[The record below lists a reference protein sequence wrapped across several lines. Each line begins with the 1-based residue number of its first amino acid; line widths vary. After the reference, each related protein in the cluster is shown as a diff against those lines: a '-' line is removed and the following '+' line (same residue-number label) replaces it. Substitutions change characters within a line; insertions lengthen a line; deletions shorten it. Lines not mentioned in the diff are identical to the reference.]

1 MINKNTYCDVYIY
14 NLYPRLAEY
23 LKIVPTELSVHGDK
37 GIYCPLMYNFVLAS
51 NSALYLV
58 STIDWYSFIQSV
70 GPVSNFVR
78 SVQSV
83 DSIAAKPL
91 FNIGCTKKSK
101 TLKLIKSPQ
110 DSLLT
115 QTCNC
120 CFWIKESSKN
130 GIHYH
135 LWHCAIEQHST
146 CILAAPAHKE
156 GNFWCYLLYLYGT
169 ECL

>member
-23 LKIVPTELSVHGDK
+23 LKIIPTELSVHGDK
-37 GIYCPLMYNFVLAS
+37 GIYCPPMYNFVLAS
-51 NSALYLV
+51 NSAFYLV

-101 TLKLIKSPQ
+101 TLKLIK
-110 DSLLT
+110 
-115 QTCNC
+115 
-120 CFWIKESSKN
+120 K
-130 GIHYH
+130 
-135 LWHCAIEQHST
+135 ST
-146 CILAAPAHKE
+146 RLFA
-156 GNFWCYLLYLYGT
+156 NTDL
-169 ECL
+169 